1 MTAVTLCSDFGPH
14 KKIKS
19 LTVSTVSPSICH
31 EMIGPDAMIF
41 VFWVLSFKTTFHSPL
56 SFSTRS
62 SLVFFSFSALRV
74 VSSAYLRLL
83 ILLPTIL
90 IPACTSSSLA
100 FCMMYSVYKLNKH
113 GDNIQSWRTPY
124 PIWNQSVVP
133 CTVNCCFLT
142 YIQISQE
149 ADKVIWYSHLFKNFP
164 VCCDPHSQRLWHSQ

>member
-1 MTAVTLCSDFGPH
+1 M
-14 KKIKS
+14 
-19 LTVSTVSPSICH
+19 
-31 EMIGPDAMIF
+31 
-41 VFWVLSFKTTFHSPL
+41 
-56 SFSTRS
+56 
-62 SLVFFSFSALRV
+62 
-74 VSSAYLRLL
+74 SSAYLRLL
-83 ILLPTIL
+83 ILLSTIL

-164 VCCDPHSQRLWHSQ
+164 VCCDPHSQRFGIVNKAEGNSRYCLKYTNLSWQKKVIDFVIKYIKDNYVQHTFYFIIV